1 MSNLNTTSVWQLK
14 TRQDQ
19 LSIIS
24 QNMLGKMSQ
33 KHQKNLSIKG
43 KLTPFFFAM
52 LFVILCATS
61 IFLIHPVLYFLK
73 YFAAFGLIIGLLLIV
88 YILKTDEF

>member
-14 TRQDQ
+14 TRLDQ
-19 LSIIS
+19 LSVIQES
-24 QNMLGKMSQ
+24 MLGKMSE

-43 KLTPFFFAM
+43 KITPFFFAM

-88 YILKTDEF
+88 YILKTDEL

>member
-1 MSNLNTTSVWQLK
+1 MAIENQ
-14 TRQDQ
+14 TRPAMYY
-19 LSIIS
+19 LRKYAW
-24 QNMLGKMSQ
+24 KMSE

-43 KLTPFFFAM
+43 KITPFFFAM

-88 YILKTDEF
+88 YILKTDEL

>member
-1 MSNLNTTSVWQLK
+1 VKNRL
-14 TRQDQ
+14 DQ
-19 LSIIS
+19 LSNIKE
-24 QNMLGKMSQ
+24 NVFGKMSQ
-33 KHQKNLSIKG
+33 KHHKHLSIKG

-73 YFAAFGLIIGLLLIV
+73 YFAAFGLIIGILLII
-88 YILKTDEF
+88 YILKTDEL

>member
-1 MSNLNTTSVWQLK
+1 MSNSNTTSVWQLK
-14 TRQDQ
+14 TRLDQ
-19 LSIIS
+19 LSIIKES
-24 QNMLGKMSQ
+24 MLGKMSE

-43 KLTPFFFAM
+43 KITPFFFAM

-88 YILKTDEF
+88 YILKTDEL

>member
-1 MSNLNTTSVWQLK
+1 VQLK
-14 TRQDQ
+14 NRQDQ
-19 LSIIS
+19 LSVVLEKMI
-24 QNMLGKMSQ
+24 GKMSQ

-43 KLTPFFFAM
+43 KITPFFFAM

-61 IFLIHPVLYFLK
+61 IFLIHPILYFLK

-88 YILKTDEF
+88 YILKTDEL

>member
-1 MSNLNTTSVWQLK
+1 MKN
-14 TRQDQ
+14 RQDQ
-19 LSIIS
+19 LSV
-24 QNMLGKMSQ
+24 MLENVIGKMSQ

-43 KLTPFFFAM
+43 KITPFFFAM

-73 YFAAFGLIIGLLLIV
+73 YFAAFGLVIGLLLIV
-88 YILKTDEF
+88 YILKTDEL

>member
-1 MSNLNTTSVWQLK
+1 MAIENQ
-14 TRQDQ
+14 TRPAIYY
-19 LSIIS
+19 LRKYAW
-24 QNMLGKMSQ
+24 KMSEE
-33 KHQKNLSIKG
+33 HQKNLSIKG
-43 KLTPFFFAM
+43 KITPFFFAM

-88 YILKTDEF
+88 YILKTDEL

>member
-1 MSNLNTTSVWQLK
+1 MP
-14 TRQDQ
+14 
-19 LSIIS
+19 
-24 QNMLGKMSQ
+24 Q

-88 YILKTDEF
+88 YILKTDEL

>member
-1 MSNLNTTSVWQLK
+1 MKNKLDRLSSNL
-14 TRQDQ
+14 
-19 LSIIS
+19 

-43 KLTPFFFAM
+43 KITPFFFAM

-73 YFAAFGLIIGLLLIV
+73 YFAVFGLIIGLLLIV
-88 YILKTDEF
+88 YILKTDEL